1 VTHFLVTAMD
11 IVSIFK
17 RSRPSASAR
26 SADESIKFERSGQ
39 SGLYDK
45 DARPAW
51 LDTFSSGVPVI
62 LRSILLPLHACGLS
76 RVPEPHFSGDVM
88 IGASIFNQVRSSAA
102 RFRRAERGNVAVL
115 FAIAVVPIL
124 GFVGGAIDYSRVN
137 NARTAMQA
145 ALDTA
150 ALMISKDATS
160 SLTAAQINQQA
171 QAYFNAL
178 YKHPEAQGVV
188 VNATYTNSTSQG
200 SQIVLKGSAKM
211 ATDFMKVVGYPSLDF
226 GASST
231 TVWGTTKLRVAL
243 ALDNTGSM
251 ASAGKMAALK
261 TAATNLLD
269 TLKTA
274 AKTDGDVYVSIVP
287 FAKDVNI
294 DTANKS
300 AKWLR
305 WDLGQCTNKNNGS
318 ALGFMT
324 KTDCNNLNNSKWTA
338 TTKGG
343 WTGCVSDRDNT
354 PTPGYDTLS
363 TAPSD
368 TVATDPTASKL
379 ATQFPA
385 ENYPDCPTAIMP
397 LSYDWTTLKAKVDD
411 MDPQGN
417 TNQAIGMA
425 WGWLSLLQQSP
436 LNAPAEDPNFQYSKV
451 IVLLSDGDNT
461 QNRFS
466 SSASQIDARQKLLC
480 DNIKSVKDPKTGKSV
495 FTIYTIQVNTANDNT
510 SSVMSYC
517 ASSSNTYFSTT
528 TAAGINTAFNSIGSA
543 LSKLRI
549 AK

>member
-1 VTHFLVTAMD
+1 MTGTL
-11 IVSIFK
+11 
-17 RSRPSASAR
+17 
-26 SADESIKFERSGQ
+26 
-39 SGLYDK
+39 
-45 DARPAW
+45 
-51 LDTFSSGVPVI
+51 
-62 LRSILLPLHACGLS
+62 
-76 RVPEPHFSGDVM
+76 
-88 IGASIFNQVRSSAA
+88 IFNRVRSSFA
-102 RFRRAERGNVAVL
+102 RFRRAERGNVAVM
-115 FAIAVVPIL
+115 FAIAVVPLL

-160 SLTAAQINQQA
+160 TMTAAQINQQA
-171 QAYFNAL
+171 QSYFNAL
-178 YKHPEAQGVV
+178 YNHPEVQSIV
-188 VNATYTNSTSQG
+188 VNAVYTSSMAQG
-200 SQIVLKGSAKM
+200 SQIVITGSGKM
-211 ATDFMKVVGYPSLDF
+211 PTDFMKVVGFPNLEF
-226 GASST
+226 GTSST

-251 ASAGKMAALK
+251 ASAGKMDALK
-261 TAATNLLD
+261 TSAKNLLD

-287 FAKDVNI
+287 FAKDVNVG
-294 DTANKS
+294 TSNKT

-324 KTDCNNLNNSKWTA
+324 QSNCNSLSNSKWTA
-338 TTKGG
+338 TTQTG
-343 WTGCVSDRDNT
+343 WTGCVSDRDST
-354 PTPGYDTLS
+354 PIAYDTLGDP
-363 TAPSD
+363 PSN
-368 TVATDPTASKL
+368 TTATDPSATNR

-385 ENYPDCPTAIMP
+385 ENYSNCPAELMP
-397 LSYDWTTLKAKVDD
+397 LSYDWTALKAKVDA

-417 TNQAIGMA
+417 TNQAIGIA
-425 WGWLSLLQQSP
+425 WGWQSLLQQTP

-466 SSASQIDARQKLLC
+466 SSQNAIDARQKLLC
-480 DNIKSVKDPKTGKSV
+480 DNIKAVKDSKGKPV

-517 ASSSNTYFSTT
+517 ASNSGTYFSTT
-528 TAAGINTAFNSIGSA
+528 TASGINTAFNSIGSA